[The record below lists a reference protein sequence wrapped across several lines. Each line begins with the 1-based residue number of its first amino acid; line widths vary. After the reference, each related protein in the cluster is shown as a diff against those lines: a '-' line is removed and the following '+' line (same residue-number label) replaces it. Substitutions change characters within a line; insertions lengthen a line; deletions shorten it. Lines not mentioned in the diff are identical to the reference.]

1 MKRFIFIT
9 LLASFGLLLA
19 QDAAGTYKLTGT
31 NVRYTSLARQTT
43 VASISDAYGFGVNT
57 PVSVIPINSGFF
69 QLLNGPFNEDN
80 LELGGAFL
88 NVTFNEDGTGT
99 VNEGSY
105 YPTTQLDEETCT
117 TAGTVLPITDEL
129 VYTSNLTPSNYVQNI
144 NYLGIPSLSAFA
156 ASNGGPGAAG
166 GISLSQSEE
175 LDFFTFGQTAGALGA
190 CQAGFYA
197 DGSACDASFPGNDC
211 DIYEG
216 CASAGYASKGHNLET
231 VPGNGVRDMYV
242 EWHAVDGPL
251 SQSGFGDDALDPCE
265 DGLCVANANEA
276 QCFELDPNTGGI
288 IPSPACD
295 DANEGLDRIFGVPYF
310 GTTAMNPDCG
320 FNQDILGGA
329 ADVGGALGAGI
340 AGQCESGIVLDEN
353 GNGLPDVVDGCYAL
367 EGYGYP
373 GDQAATMAFVA
384 ACTALGFSD
393 GQCSELAAIAQ
404 GAVEATTI
412 CYNIET
418 HDFYPADSADDC
430 ADGYFF
436 TNAVWDCNGLYM
448 LTFDAAALCSVAG
461 DAWVDDCVFG
471 DSAGRNFYLMDA
483 SFTPWGGFFTWNAL
497 QYSQT
502 GDASFLVSDGA
513 YDFDPACLQDGD
525 PSDCGGRLGMVM
537 EPLCVPEFQVREVYI
552 DFDEIEE
559 CAHNGDVTL
568 DDVVNIL
575 DVVNLVQAILGLEEL
590 SDNQTCNADI
600 NSDDIIN
607 ILDVVGIV
615 QAILGNRGID
625 ATEIQIFNN
634 ENSVSIES
642 NGYVGA
648 VQMTLSHGE
657 DFSIELTDNA
667 FIAEYNTEGNT
678 TNLMIVAPEGKEL
691 FTAVGDFEIL
701 ETLAANSN
709 DYVDVVNPEAIS
721 LGSAYPNPFNPTT
734 SFELSVGNAG
744 HVTMNVYNLMGQ
756 VVETLVNNTMDAG
769 NYNITWDATNFS
781 SGMYVVKAETVNGL
795 ASQKVMLVK

>member
-1 MKRFIFIT
+1 MKRFMFIT

-43 VASISDAYGFGVNT
+43 VATISDAYGFGVNT

-105 YPTTQLDEETCT
+105 YPTTELDEETCQ

-129 VYTSNLTPSNYVQNI
+129 VYTSNLTPANYVQTVNAI
-144 NYLGIPSLSAFA
+144 GVPSLSAFQ
-156 ASNGGPGAAG
+156 GGFIG

-175 LDFFTFGQTAGALGA
+175 LDFFTFGQSAGALGA
-190 CQAGFYA
+190 CGAGFYA
-197 DGSACDASFPGNDC
+197 DGTPCDASQPGNDC
-211 DIYEG
+211 DIYEA
-216 CASAGYASKGHNLET
+216 CASAGYVSKGHDIET

-251 SQSGFGDDALDPCE
+251 SQSGFGDDILDPCE
-265 DGLCVANANEA
+265 DDLCVANAA
-276 QCFELDPNTGGI
+276 TASCFELDPATGEAV
-288 IPSPACD
+288 PSPACS
-295 DANEGLDRIFGVPYF
+295 AEEEAMDRIFGVPYF
-310 GTTAMNPDCG
+310 GTTAMNPECG
-320 FNQDILGGA
+320 FNQDILGDA
-329 ADVGGALGAGI
+329 ATVGGALGGGVASACETGMAGD
-340 AGQCESGIVLDEN
+340 AD
-353 GNGLPDVVDGCYAL
+353 GNGYPDVFDGCVGL
-367 EGYGYP
+367 EQGYGMP
-373 GDQAATMAFVA
+373 GDQAATMAFVG
-384 ACTALGFSD
+384 ACTQLGFD
-393 GQCSELAAIAQ
+393 EETCTGLAVIAQ

-412 CYNIET
+412 CYDVVT
-418 HDFYPADSADDC
+418 HDFYPAADASEC
-430 ADGYFF
+430 QEGYIF
-436 TNAVWDCNGLYM
+436 TNAVWDCYGLLM
-448 LTFDAAALCSVAG
+448 LTYDAAALCSVAA
-461 DAWVDDCVFG
+461 DAWVADCVYG

-483 SFTPWGGFFTWNAL
+483 SFAQWGGFFTWNAL

-502 GDASFLVSDGA
+502 GDLSFLASDGA
-513 YDFDPACLQDGD
+513 YDFDPSCLADQD
-525 PSDCGGRLGMVM
+525 PSDCGGRLSMVM
-537 EPLCVPEFQVREVYI
+537 DPLCIPELQVREVYI
-552 DFDEIEE
+552 DFDEIDE
-559 CAHNGDVTL
+559 CAANGDVTL

-590 SDNQTCNADI
+590 TDNQVCNADI
-600 NSDDIIN
+600 NVDGIVN

-634 ENSVSIES
+634 DNSVSMES
-642 NGYVGA
+642 NGYIGA
-648 VQMTLSHGE
+648 VQMTLNHGE
-657 DFSIELTDNA
+657 DFEIELTDDA
-667 FIAEYNTEGNT
+667 FIAKYNTEGTKT
-678 TNLMIVAPEGKEL
+678 TLMIVAPESNDL
-691 FTAVGDFEIL
+691 FTAVGQFEIV
-701 ETLAANSN
+701 ETFAANSN
-709 DYVDVVNPEAIS
+709 DYVDVVNPEVIS

-734 SFELSVGNAG
+734 SFELNVGNAG
-744 HVTMNVYNLMGQ
+744 HVTMNVYNVMGQ

-769 NYNITWDATNFS
+769 SYNITWDATNFS
-781 SGMYVVKAETVNGL
+781 SGMYVVKAETANGL

>member
-1 MKRFIFIT
+1 MKRFMIIT
-9 LLASFGLLLA
+9 MLACFGLLLA

-43 VASISDAYGFGVNT
+43 VATISDAYGFGVNT

-105 YPTTQLDEETCT
+105 YPTTELDEETCT

-129 VYTSNLTPSNYVQNI
+129 VYTSNLTPNNYVQTANSI
-144 NYLGIPSLSAFA
+144 GVPSISAFA
-156 ASNGGPGAAG
+156 GGFAG

-175 LDFFTFGQTAGALGA
+175 LDFFSFGQSAGALGA
-190 CQAGFYA
+190 CGAGFYA
-197 DGSACDASFPGNDC
+197 DGTACDASFPGNDC
-211 DIYEG
+211 DIYEA
-216 CASAGYASKGHNLET
+216 CASAGYVSKGHDIET

-251 SQSGFGDDALDPCE
+251 SQSGFGDDILDPCE
-265 DGLCVANANEA
+265 DGLCVANAGTA
-276 QCFELDPNTGGI
+276 ACFELDPATGDAV
-288 IPSPACD
+288 PSPACS
-295 DANEGLDRIFGVPYF
+295 ASQESLDRVFGVPYF
-310 GTTAMNPDCG
+310 GTTAMNAECG
-320 FNQDILGGA
+320 FNQDILGDA
-329 ADVGGALGAGI
+329 ASVGGALGAGV
-340 AGQCESGIVLDEN
+340 AGACESGMQGDADNN
-353 GNGLPDVVDGCYAL
+353 GNPDVVDGCFAI
-367 EGYGYP
+367 EQGYGLP
-373 GDQAATMAFVA
+373 GDQAATMAFIS
-384 ACTALGFSD
+384 ACESLGFD
-393 GQCSELAAIAQ
+393 NETCAGLAVIAQ
-404 GAVEATTI
+404 GSIEATTI
-412 CYNIET
+412 CYNVQT
-418 HDFYPADSADDC
+418 HDFYPADSSDDC
-430 ADGYFF
+430 TEGYFF
-436 TNAVWDCNGLYM
+436 TNMAWDCYGLLA
-448 LTFDAAALCSVAG
+448 LTMNATELCSVAAN
-461 DAWVDDCVFG
+461 AWVADCVLG
-471 DSAGRNFYLMDA
+471 DSAGRNFYLLDA

-502 GDASFLVSDGA
+502 GDASFLVSDGTS
-513 YDFDPACLQDGD
+513 DFDPNCLADGD
-525 PSDCGGRLGMVM
+525 PSDCSGRLGMVM

-552 DFDEIEE
+552 DFDEIDE
-559 CAHNGDVTL
+559 CAANGDVTL

-590 SDNQTCNADI
+590 SENQICNADI
-600 NSDDIIN
+600 NQDDVVN
-607 ILDVVGIV
+607 ILDVVAVV

-642 NGYVGA
+642 NGYIGA
-648 VQMTLSHGE
+648 VQMTLSHDE

-667 FIAEYNTEGNT
+667 FIANYNTEGNT
-678 TNLMIVAPEGKEL
+678 TTLMIVAPESKEL
-691 FTAVGDFEIL
+691 FTAVGNFEIV

-709 DYVDVVNPEAIS
+709 NYVDVVNPEAIS

-744 HVTMNVYNLMGQ
+744 HVTMNVYNVMGQ

-781 SGMYVVKAETVNGL
+781 SGMYVVKAETSNGI